1 MEFLVSKKK
10 DGLWGEPMKV
20 TAFASLTDW
29 EAMWKRNWGAT
40 LTWDPEMSE
49 AEEGM
54 IFQLQVHMIGLPD
67 MILRVVVPL
76 EAYDTFLG
84 VAQPATT
91 AEVAKIV
98 QLA

>member
-1 MEFLVSKKK
+1 
-10 DGLWGEPMKV
+10 
-20 TAFASLTDW
+20 
-29 EAMWKRNWGAT
+29 
-40 LTWDPEMSE
+40 
-49 AEEGM
+49 
-54 IFQLQVHMIGLPD
+54 MIGLPD
-67 MILRVVVPL
+67 RILRVVVPL